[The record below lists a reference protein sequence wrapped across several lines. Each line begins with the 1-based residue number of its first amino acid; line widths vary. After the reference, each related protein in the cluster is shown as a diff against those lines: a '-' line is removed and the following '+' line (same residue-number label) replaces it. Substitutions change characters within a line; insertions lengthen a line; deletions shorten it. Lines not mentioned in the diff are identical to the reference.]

1 MDKLESKDKTVD
13 DSLGEPDSQ
22 PAPQTVPPPEP
33 FDIVE
38 FMKDKLPPYIARCFL
53 AAGFDSKEVIALM
66 DTSEIQTIL
75 YLSLRHLLKNTIQI
89 IKIFVVARCIH
100 LFFHLDTGS
109 VYVILC
115 LM

>member
-1 MDKLESKDKTVD
+1 MDKLESKNKTVD

-53 AAGFDSKEVIALM
+53 AAGFDSTEVIALM
-66 DTSEIQTIL
+66 DTSENPNNSI
-75 YLSLRHLLKNTIQI
+75 
-89 IKIFVVARCIH
+89 
-100 LFFHLDTGS
+100 S
-109 VYVILC
+109 VIETFIEK
-115 LM
+115 